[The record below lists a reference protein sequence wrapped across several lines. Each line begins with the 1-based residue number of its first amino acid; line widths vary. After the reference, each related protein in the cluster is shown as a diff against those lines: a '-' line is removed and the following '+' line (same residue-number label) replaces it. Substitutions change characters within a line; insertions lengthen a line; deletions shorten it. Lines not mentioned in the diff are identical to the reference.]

1 MVAYTQPRRTDI
13 PLVDIGPSFSG
24 AARDRMAVARQI
36 RAACIDVGFFYVR
49 GHQVPRR
56 LVDGVFDAAHEFF
69 ARPLNEKM
77 LCDARN
83 SSALRGFESPGTQTL
98 DPDSPPD
105 IKESFRIGIDRGPD
119 HPLVRASTPRHG
131 PNNWPPHS
139 DEFRQR
145 VEGYFDAMLG
155 LGRHLMGLIAL
166 SLDMSDEFF
175 EQFYRDPNAN
185 LRLLHY
191 PPHPAEALNNQLG
204 CGAHTDWG
212 AITMLAQDD
221 CGGLE
226 VQTAGG
232 DWVVAEPIDDAFVV
246 NLGDL
251 LARWTNDLYRSTSH
265 RVLNNRSG
273 RDRYSMALFYDP
285 DFHARIECLPGCRSA
300 KTPPRYPPCTA
311 GEHNYQMY
319 CRTRGM
325 AYAPT
330 APPAEAPTAV

>member
-1 MVAYTQPRRTDI
+1 
-13 PLVDIGPSFSG
+13 
-24 AARDRMAVARQI
+24 
-36 RAACIDVGFFYVR
+36 
-49 GHQVPRR
+49 
-56 LVDGVFDAAHEFF
+56 
-69 ARPLNEKM
+69 M

-119 HPLVRASTPRHG
+119 HPLVRASAPRQG
-131 PNNWPPHS
+131 PNNWRRHS
-139 DEFRQR
+139 DEFSQR

-175 EQFYRDPNAN
+175 EQFYRAPNAN

-221 CGGLE
+221 CGGLQ
-226 VQTAGG
+226 VQTARG
-232 DWVVAEPIDDAFVV
+232 DWGLAEPIDAAVV
-246 NLGDL
+246 VKLRGP
-251 LARWTNDLYRSTSH
+251 LARRTRDLYR
-265 RVLNNRSG
+265 
-273 RDRYSMALFYDP
+273 
-285 DFHARIECLPGCRSA
+285 
-300 KTPPRYPPCTA
+300 
-311 GEHNYQMY
+311 
-319 CRTRGM
+319 
-325 AYAPT
+325 
-330 APPAEAPTAV
+330 PPAHRC